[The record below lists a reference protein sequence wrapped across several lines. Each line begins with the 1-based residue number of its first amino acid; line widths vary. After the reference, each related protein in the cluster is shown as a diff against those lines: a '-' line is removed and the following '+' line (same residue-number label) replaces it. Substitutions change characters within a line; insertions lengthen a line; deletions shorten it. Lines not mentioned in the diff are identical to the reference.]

1 MQVEISQ
8 SHKMNA
14 SNVDA
19 LGIGLEIAFQLVVAK
34 VGVVACFLHVQDV
47 EELMTVMIASEIV
60 IDMWMTDIMVVIME
74 IGTILTT
81 EMIDMKAVIDILVT
95 GLSIFAILMAA
106 SVLRRCFT
114 TPDRRKEHWSN

>member
-14 SNVDA
+14 SNVDT

-60 IDMWMTDIMVVIME
+60 IGMWMTDIMVVIME
-74 IGTILTT
+74 IWTILTT

-106 SVLRRCFT
+106 SVLRCCFT
-114 TPDRRKEHWSN
+114 TLDGRKEHWSN